1 MSKGL
6 SGGHMADFS
15 TIEGDLPDG
24 RPLDESVRI
33 ESYLPLVHSRVNAF
47 RHCGIEPDDLFQEGI
62 IGLLNAVRSYRPECG
77 ASFETFAYT
86 CITNRLRSAVT
97 AAGRNI
103 YAVSYDEWQNSEHP
117 LSEEPEVGAD
127 PQEIVA
133 GREEMARWRQ
143 MVSQRL
149 SDFERRAIGLF
160 LNGYS
165 YEEIAVVL
173 HHPVK
178 AVDNALQRARRKL
191 RE

>member
-1 MSKGL
+1 
-6 SGGHMADFS
+6 MADFS
-15 TIEGDLPDG
+15 TIDGDLPDG

-33 ESYLPLVHSRVNAF
+33 ESYLPLVHSRVNVF

-117 LSEEPEVGAD
+117 LSEEPEGGAD

-143 MVSQRL
+143 VVSQRL

>member
-15 TIEGDLPDG
+15 TIDGDLPDG

-117 LSEEPEVGAD
+117 LSEEPEGGAD

>member
-1 MSKGL
+1 
-6 SGGHMADFS
+6 MADFS
-15 TIEGDLPDG
+15 TIDGDLPDG

-62 IGLLNAVRSYRPECG
+62 IGLLNAVRSYRPDFG

-103 YAVSYDEWQNSEHP
+103 YAVSYDEWQDSDHP
-117 LSEEPEVGAD
+117 LSEEPEGGAD

-143 MVSQRL
+143 VVSQRL

-165 YEEIAVVL
+165 YEEIAAVL

>member
-1 MSKGL
+1 M
-6 SGGHMADFS
+6 
-15 TIEGDLPDG
+15 
-24 RPLDESVRI
+24 
-33 ESYLPLVHSRVNAF
+33 
-47 RHCGIEPDDLFQEGI
+47 
-62 IGLLNAVRSYRPECG
+62 
-77 ASFETFAYT
+77 
-86 CITNRLRSAVT
+86 
-97 AAGRNI
+97 
-103 YAVSYDEWQNSEHP
+103 
-117 LSEEPEVGAD
+117 
-127 PQEIVA
+127 A

>member
-117 LSEEPEVGAD
+117 LSEEPEGGAD

>member
-1 MSKGL
+1 
-6 SGGHMADFS
+6 MADFS
-15 TIEGDLPDG
+15 TIDGDLPDG

-33 ESYLPLVHSRVNAF
+33 ESYLPLVHSRVNVF

-62 IGLLNAVRSYRPECG
+62 I
-77 ASFETFAYT
+77 
-86 CITNRLRSAVT
+86 RLRSAVT

-117 LSEEPEVGAD
+117 LSEEPEGGAD

>member
-1 MSKGL
+1 
-6 SGGHMADFS
+6 
-15 TIEGDLPDG
+15 
-24 RPLDESVRI
+24 
-33 ESYLPLVHSRVNAF
+33 
-47 RHCGIEPDDLFQEGI
+47 
-62 IGLLNAVRSYRPECG
+62 
-77 ASFETFAYT
+77 
-86 CITNRLRSAVT
+86 
-97 AAGRNI
+97 
-103 YAVSYDEWQNSEHP
+103 
-117 LSEEPEVGAD
+117 
-127 PQEIVA
+127 
-133 GREEMARWRQ
+133 